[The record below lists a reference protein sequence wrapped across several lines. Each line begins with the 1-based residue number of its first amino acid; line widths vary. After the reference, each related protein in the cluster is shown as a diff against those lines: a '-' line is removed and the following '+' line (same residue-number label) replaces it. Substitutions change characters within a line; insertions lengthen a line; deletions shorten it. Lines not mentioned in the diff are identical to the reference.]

1 MKRIHAIDQHVGARL
16 RMRRLMLNMTQSEVA
31 DALGLTFQ
39 QLQKYEKGS
48 NRVSASKLQLLCSIL
63 KVPVSFFFD
72 GLADVPA
79 TDDEAAALTAVL
91 ARADGV
97 ELMTGFTRVRDPKV
111 QRAIVALVEQF
122 AAEPQGSVN

>member
-1 MKRIHAIDQHVGARL
+1 
-16 RMRRLMLNMTQSEVA
+16 
-31 DALGLTFQ
+31 
-39 QLQKYEKGS
+39 
-48 NRVSASKLQLLCSIL
+48 LLCSIL